1 MAGPNNKVFVAIHP
15 QSGMCNRL
23 RAIFSFYLLSI
34 QRKQKFLVVWEECR
48 RTCPG
53 ILFEYYLPIPGTE
66 YLLWKK
72 DEQQMYNGIEL
83 VKRGSK
89 RQKEVGKFTM
99 FTSGGEFGCGNKK
112 EYCGKYTNLYK
123 YLTLNEKTQSII
135 DEAKTEL
142 GDYVA
147 VHIRRTDH
155 KKNKQEINQVYINF
169 INSFP
174 KSLNVYIAT
183 DCIKTKKVLY
193 ETFKDRIRVIQFNHI
208 IKSRQTSMLDAII
221 DVHMCIESN
230 HFYGTN
236 GSSFSELIYQKR
248 YFEKKMDE
256 SEYLTAKKKKAIL
269 LDCFPVTSDAV

>member
-1 MAGPNNKVFVAIHP
+1 MVGPNNKNFVAIHP

-53 ILFEYYLPIPGTE
+53 ILFDYYLPIPDTE

-72 DEQQMYNGIEL
+72 DEQQLYDGIEL

-123 YLTLNEKTQSII
+123 HLTLNEKTQSII
-135 DEAKTEL
+135 DDAKTQL

-155 KKNKQEINQVYINF
+155 KKNKQEKNQVYIDF
-169 INSFP
+169 IDSFP

-193 ETFKDRIRVIQFNHI
+193 ETFKNI
-208 IKSRQTSMLDAII
+208 L
-221 DVHMCIESN
+221 
-230 HFYGTN
+230 
-236 GSSFSELIYQKR
+236 QKR
-248 YFEKKMDE
+248 HLGRGIKYLIATDCVATPKTPFWVEE
-256 SEYLTAKKKKAIL
+256 S
-269 LDCFPVTSDAV
+269 S